1 LAKTP
6 TTDTGE
12 HTGAAEETAR
22 ESGLPDKLSQL
33 RQKLGQKAKQEPRFR
48 FYALYDRIY
57 RKDVLQAAWERV
69 RRNRGAAGVDGVT
82 IRQIETQPGGP
93 SALLAELRECLR
105 QKTYRPRAVRRVY
118 IPKANGQRRP
128 LGIPTVRDR
137 IVQMAVLLIVEPIFE
152 ADFRDCSYGFR
163 PGRSAHQALEEIRR
177 QLRIGYNAVYDVDLK
192 GYFDSIPHEQLLACV
207 RMRVVDRSL
216 LHLIRLW
223 LRTPV
228 WEAAEG
234 DEEKLTIQRPQKG
247 TPQGGVISPLLANIY
262 LHWFDVLFHRATGP
276 AVKYGAKLVRYA
288 DDFVVLARRVE
299 PGIGAFLE
307 STLMEWLNL
316 EINREKTRTV
326 DLKANKASLDFLG
339 FTFRWD
345 CDKFYQTNRRY
356 LNVFPSKKAQQRE
369 RQQLHQLTSAKMRWK
384 SMPELIADL
393 NRHLRGWANY
403 FAFGYPTPIF
413 RQMDWYVL
421 QRLRY
426 NLRRR
431 SQRPYR
437 LPEGVTSDIFCR
449 QLGLLSLRELSP
461 QWQPAS
467 ASGDSFR
474 RAGCGK
480 SARPVR

>member
-1 LAKTP
+1 M
-6 TTDTGE
+6 
-12 HTGAAEETAR
+12 
-22 ESGLPDKLSQL
+22 
-33 RQKLGQKAKQEPRFR
+33 
-48 FYALYDRIY
+48 
-57 RKDVLQAAWERV
+57 
-69 RRNRGAAGVDGVT
+69 N
-82 IRQIETQPGGP
+82 
-93 SALLAELRECLR
+93 
-105 QKTYRPRAVRRVY
+105 
-118 IPKANGQRRP
+118 
-128 LGIPTVRDR
+128 
-137 IVQMAVLLIVEPIFE
+137 
-152 ADFRDCSYGFR
+152 
-163 PGRSAHQALEEIRR
+163 
-177 QLRIGYNAVYDVDLK
+177 
-192 GYFDSIPHEQLLACV
+192 
-207 RMRVVDRSL
+207 
-216 LHLIRLW
+216 
-223 LRTPV
+223 
-228 WEAAEG
+228 
-234 DEEKLTIQRPQKG
+234 
-247 TPQGGVISPLLANIY
+247 SPLLANIY

-276 AVKYGAKLVRYA
+276 AIKYGAKLVRYA

-326 DLKANKASLDFLG
+326 DLKAKQASLDFLG

-345 CDKFYQTNRRY
+345 RDKFYQTNRRY

-369 RQQLHQLTSAKMRWK
+369 RQQLHGLTSAKMRWK

-431 SQRPYR
+431 SQRPYK

-461 QWQPAS
+461 QWQPAH